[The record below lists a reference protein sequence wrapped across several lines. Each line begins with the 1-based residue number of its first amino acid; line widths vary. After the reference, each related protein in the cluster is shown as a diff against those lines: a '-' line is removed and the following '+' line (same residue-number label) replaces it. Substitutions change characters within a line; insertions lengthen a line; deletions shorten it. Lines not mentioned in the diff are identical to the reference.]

1 MTKGRVGEGTPFHLQ
16 LLMNIIDMTHY
27 PFTKLIIDREFTQT
41 EYKELMSLLTEL
53 DHTYQSQKEQGLL
66 NFSSLLV
73 HFAGMLNEKVSPTE
87 TITSLKEEKLFVEL
101 MNEFENILEDEY
113 NDDRDVSYSRY
124 ISI

>member
-1 MTKGRVGEGTPFHLQ
+1 LFLDYASKGEVEMTKGRVGEGTPFHLQ

-41 EYKELMSLLTEL
+41 EYNELMSLLTEL

-73 HFAGMLNEKVSPTE
+73 HFAGMLNEKLSPTE

-113 NDDRDVSYSRY
+113 N
-124 ISI
+124 